1 MFYDGY
7 NEYYRATHPGF
18 GQLTYPG
25 QFAHLAGQRRWYRRS
40 RQPLSVRVA
49 KRRAKK
55 AMADAS
61 RRRNRS

>member
-1 MFYDGY
+1 MLHEGY
-7 NEYYRATHPGF
+7 ADYYRATHPGF

-25 QFAHLAGQRRWYRRS
+25 QFAHLASPRRWCRQS

-55 AMADAS
+55 SMADAS